1 MKEKMA
7 TYKIYLEEQE
17 LSETTVRTYLRYAKQ
32 FVAFL
37 DGCPVTKR
45 MVLRF
50 RDELAA
56 HGYKITTINLAI
68 IAVNRFLQYLKK
80 NNCRIKTL
88 KYQRR
93 QSMENIITEEEYH
106 RLLSCARENGDTK
119 YYAIMKT
126 LALTGI
132 RISELRCITIQALEQ
147 GYTQVQN
154 KGKTREIYLSDSLI
168 ILLKEYCR
176 KENITED
183 AVFRGRKGKAIGRE
197 AVWKQL
203 KIIAGQAGVKREK
216 VYPHSFRHFFA
227 QNYMR
232 HFPNISELADILGHS
247 SLETTR
253 IYLTESIEQRRKKL
267 EKLNI

>member
-1 MKEKMA
+1 MEEKMA
-7 TYKIYLEEQE
+7 VYKGYLEEQE
-17 LSETTVRTYLRYAKQ
+17 LSETTVRTYLRYVKQ
-32 FVAFL
+32 FVVFL
-37 DGCPVTKR
+37 DGRPVTKR

-50 RDELAA
+50 RDELIT

-68 IAVNRFLQYLKK
+68 IAVNRFLQYSD
-80 NNCRIKTL
+80 NSSCRIRTL
-88 KYQRR
+88 KCQRR
-93 QSMENIITEEEYH
+93 QSLENVITEEEYH
-106 RLLSCARENGDTK
+106 SLLSCARENGDIK

-132 RISELRCITIQALEQ
+132 RISELGCITIQALEQ
-147 GYTQVQN
+147 GYTRVQN

-176 KENITED
+176 RENITKD

-203 KIIAGQAGVKREK
+203 KTIAEQAGVKREK

-227 QNYMR
+227 QNYMK

-253 IYLTESIEQRRKKL
+253 IYLAESIEQRREKL